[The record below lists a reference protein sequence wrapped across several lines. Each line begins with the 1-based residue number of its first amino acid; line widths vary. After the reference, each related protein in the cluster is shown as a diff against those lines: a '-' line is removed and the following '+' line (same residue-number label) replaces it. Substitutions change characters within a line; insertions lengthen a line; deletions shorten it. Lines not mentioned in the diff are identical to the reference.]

1 MASPVGKLGDRL
13 RAFSTNRWLVFVAAM
28 WLQSMAGIGYL
39 FGTISP
45 VLKAAL
51 GYNQRQVAALG
62 VAKDLG
68 DCVGFLAGT
77 LSALLPSWAMLL
89 IGAAQNFLGYGWLWL
104 IVTRQAPALPLWMMC
119 VLIFVGTNGE
129 TYFNTTALVTCIQ
142 NFPKSR
148 GPTVGIM
155 KGFAGLSTAILTQ
168 LYAVLH
174 TPDHATL
181 VFMVAVGPS
190 LVAIGLMFII
200 RPVGGHRQVRP
211 SDKNSFLFIYTICL
225 LLASYLVGVMLVQD
239 FMQVSEDVVAFL
251 TVILLILLILPIAIP
266 VTLTLS
272 SKKQHAIEESLL
284 SEPLKGETSTS
295 QEKEDQP
302 EVILS
307 EVEEEKPKDIDSL
320 PPSERRK
327 RIAELQNKLVQAAA
341 RGGVRIRRQPHRGE
355 NFTLMQALVKADF
368 WLIWLSLLLGSG
380 SGLTVIDNLG
390 QMSQAVGF
398 KDAHIFVSLISIW
411 NFLGRIGGGYFS
423 EIIVREHT
431 YPRHIALAA
440 AQILMAAGHFL
451 FAMAWPGTMYIA
463 TFLVGLGYGAHWAI
477 VPAAVSELFG
487 VKHFG
492 AMYNFLTVANPTGS
506 LVFSGLIASNLYDYE
521 AEKQARHH
529 QITALPS
536 PRLIHSIGFLADG
549 PLKCEGAVCFLVSS
563 LIMSAFCVVGAGLS
577 LVVVHRTKRVYTH
590 LYRSIRT

>member
-1 MASPVGKLGDRL
+1 MGKLGERL

-39 FGTISP
+39 FGAISP
-45 VLKAAL
+45 VVKAAL

-77 LSALLPSWAMLL
+77 LSATLPAWGMLL
-89 IGAAQNFLGYGWLWL
+89 IGAVQNFLGYGWLWL

-129 TYFNTTALVTCIQ
+129 TYFNTASLVTCIQ

-148 GPTVGIM
+148 GPTVGIL
-155 KGFAGLSTAILTQ
+155 KGFAGLSSAILTQ
-168 LYAVLH
+168 LYAVMH

-211 SDKNSFLFIYTICL
+211 SDKNSFMFIYTICL

-239 FMQVSEDVVAFL
+239 FVQLSDNVVVFL
-251 TVILLILLILPIAIP
+251 TVILFILLVLPIAIP
-266 VTLTLS
+266 VVLTLS
-272 SKKQHAIEESLL
+272 SKTEHPMEESLL
-284 SEPLKGETSTS
+284 PEPSKGEASTS

-320 PPSERRK
+320 PLSERRK
-327 RIAELQNKLVQAAA
+327 RIAELQAKLVQAAA
-341 RGGVRIRRQPHRGE
+341 RGGVRIRRRPHRGE

-368 WLIWLSLLLGSG
+368 WLIWISLLLGSG

-398 KDAHIFVSLISIW
+398 KDAHIFVSLTSIW
-411 NFLGRIGGGYFS
+411 NFLGRVGGGYFS

-431 YPRHIALAA
+431 YPRHIALAF

-451 FAMAWPGTMYIA
+451 FAMAWPGTMYIG

-529 QITALPS
+529 QISALPS
-536 PRLIHSIGFLADG
+536 PRLLHNMGFLADG
-549 PLKCEGAVCFLVSS
+549 PLKCEGPVCFFVSS

-577 LVVVHRTKRVYTH
+577 LIVVHRTKRVYPH
-590 LYRSIRT
+590 LYGSVRT

>member
-1 MASPVGKLGDRL
+1 MGKLGERL

-39 FGTISP
+39 FGAISP
-45 VLKAAL
+45 VVKAAL

-77 LSALLPSWAMLL
+77 LSATLPAWGMLL
-89 IGAAQNFLGYGWLWL
+89 IGAVQNFLGYGWLWL

-129 TYFNTTALVTCIQ
+129 TYFNTASLVTCIQ

-148 GPTVGIM
+148 GPTVGIL
-155 KGFAGLSTAILTQ
+155 KGFAGLSSAILTQ
-168 LYAVLH
+168 LYAVMH

-211 SDKNSFLFIYTICL
+211 SDKNSFMFIYTICL

-239 FMQVSEDVVAFL
+239 FVQLSDNVVVFL
-251 TVILLILLILPIAIP
+251 TVILFILLVLPIAIP
-266 VTLTLS
+266 VVLTLS
-272 SKKQHAIEESLL
+272 SKTEHPMEESLL
-284 SEPLKGETSTS
+284 PEPSKGEASTS

-320 PPSERRK
+320 PLSERRK
-327 RIAELQNKLVQAAA
+327 RIAELQAKLVQAAA
-341 RGGVRIRRQPHRGE
+341 RGGVRIRRRPHRGE

-368 WLIWLSLLLGSG
+368 WLIWISLLLGSG

-398 KDAHIFVSLISIW
+398 KDAHIFVSLTSIW
-411 NFLGRIGGGYFS
+411 NFLGRVGGGYFS

-431 YPRHIALAA
+431 YPRHIALAF

-451 FAMAWPGTMYIA
+451 FAMAWPGTMYIG

-529 QITALPS
+529 QISALPS
-536 PRLIHSIGFLADG
+536 PRLLHNMGFLADG
-549 PLKCEGAVCFLVSS
+549 PLKCEGPVCFFVSS

-577 LVVVHRTKRVYTH
+577 LIVVHRTKRVYPQ
-590 LYRSIRT
+590 LYRSVRT

>member
-1 MASPVGKLGDRL
+1 MGRVAERM

-39 FGTISP
+39 FGAISP
-45 VLKAAL
+45 VVKAAL

-77 LSALLPSWAMLL
+77 LSAMLPAWAMLL

-129 TYFNTTALVTCIQ
+129 TYFNTASLVTCIQ

-148 GPTVGIM
+148 GPTVGIL
-155 KGFAGLSTAILTQ
+155 KGFAGLSSAILTQ
-168 LYAVLH
+168 LYAVMH

-190 LVAIGLMFII
+190 LVAIGLMFVI

-211 SDKNSFLFIYTICL
+211 SDKNSFMFIYTICL

-239 FMQVSEDVVAFL
+239 FMQLSDNMVVSV
-251 TVILLILLILPIAIP
+251 TVILFILLILPVAIP

-272 SKKQHAIEESLL
+272 SKTEHPIEESLL
-284 SEPLKGETSTS
+284 AEPSKGESSTS

-307 EVEEEKPKDIDSL
+307 EVEEEKPKEIDSL

-327 RIAELQNKLVQAAA
+327 RIAELQAKLVQAAA
-341 RGGVRIRRQPHRGE
+341 RGGVRIRRRPHRGE
-355 NFTLMQALVKADF
+355 NFTLIQALVKADF
-368 WLIWLSLLLGSG
+368 WLIWLSLVLGSG

-390 QMSQAVGF
+390 QMSQSVGF
-398 KDAHIFVSLISIW
+398 KDAHIFVSLTSIW
-411 NFLGRIGGGYFS
+411 NFLGRVGGGYFS
-423 EIIVREHT
+423 ENIVREHT
-431 YPRHIALAA
+431 YPRHIALAI

-451 FAMAWPGTMYIA
+451 FAMAWPGTMYLG

-506 LVFSGLIASNLYDYE
+506 LIFSGVIASNLYDYE
-521 AEKQARHH
+521 AEKQAHH
-529 QITALPS
+529 QSSWSGQSLQNLS
-536 PRLIHSIGFLADG
+536 LLADG
-549 PLKCEGAVCFLVSS
+549 PLKCEGAVCFFVSS
-563 LIMSAFCVVGAGLS
+563 LIMSAFCIIGAGLS
-577 LVVVHRTKRVYTH
+577 LIVVHRTKQVYVN
-590 LYRSIRT
+590 LYRAVQA

>member
-1 MASPVGKLGDRL
+1 MGRVAERL

-39 FGTISP
+39 FGAISP
-45 VLKAAL
+45 VVKSAL
-51 GYNQRQVAALG
+51 GFNQRQVAALG

-77 LSALLPSWAMLL
+77 LSSMLPVWVMLL

-129 TYFNTTALVTCIQ
+129 TYFNTASLVTCIK

-148 GPTVGIM
+148 GPTVGIL
-155 KGFAGLSTAILTQ
+155 KGFAGLSSAILTQ
-168 LYAVLH
+168 LYAVMH

-190 LVAIGLMFII
+190 LVAIGLMFVI
-200 RPVGGHRQVRP
+200 RPVGGHRQARP
-211 SDKNSFLFIYTICL
+211 SDKNSFMFIYTICL

-239 FMQVSEDVVAFL
+239 FMQLSDNMVVFV
-251 TVILLILLILPIAIP
+251 TVILFILLILPVVIP
-266 VTLTLS
+266 VTLTFS
-272 SKKQHAIEESLL
+272 SKTEHPIEESLL
-284 SEPLKGETSTS
+284 AEPLKGESSTS
-295 QEKEDQP
+295 QEKKGQP

-307 EVEEEKPKDIDSL
+307 EVEEEKPKEIDSL

-327 RIAELQNKLVQAAA
+327 RITELQAKLVQAAA
-341 RGGVRIRRQPHRGE
+341 RGGVRIRRRPHRGE

-398 KDAHIFVSLISIW
+398 KDAHIFVSLTSIW
-411 NFLGRIGGGYFS
+411 NFLGRVGGGYFS
-423 EIIVREHT
+423 ENIVREWT
-431 YPRHIALAA
+431 YPRHIALAV

-451 FAMAWPGTMYIA
+451 FAMAWPGTMYLG

-487 VKHFG
+487 IKHFG

-506 LVFSGLIASNLYDYE
+506 LIFSGVIASYLYDYE
-521 AEKQARHH
+521 AGKQTHH
-529 QITALPS
+529 QSSWSGQSLQNMS
-536 PRLIHSIGFLADG
+536 LRADG
-549 PLKCEGAVCFLVSS
+549 PLKCEGPVCFFVSS
-563 LIMSAFCVVGAGLS
+563 LIMSAFCIVGAGLS
-577 LVVVHRTKRVYTH
+577 LIVVHRTKQVYAN
-590 LYRSIRT
+590 LYRAVRT

>member
-1 MASPVGKLGDRL
+1 MGTLGDRL

-39 FGTISP
+39 FGSISP
-45 VLKAAL
+45 VIKAAL

-68 DCVGFLAGT
+68 DCVGFLAGS
-77 LSALLPSWAMLL
+77 LSAVLPSWAMLL
-89 IGAAQNFLGYGWLWL
+89 IGSAQNFLGYGWLWL

-119 VLIFVGTNGE
+119 VIIYVGTNGE
-129 TYFNTTALVTCIQ
+129 TFFNTTALVICIQ

-148 GPTVGIM
+148 GPIVGIM

-168 LYAVLH
+168 LYAVMH

-239 FMQVSEDVVAFL
+239 FMQLSDNVVNFL
-251 TVILLILLILPIAIP
+251 TVVLLILLVLPIVIP
-266 VTLTLS
+266 VTLTLL
-272 SKKQHAIEESLL
+272 SKTQHPIEEALL
-284 SEPLKGETSTS
+284 SEPSKGETSTS
-295 QEKEDQP
+295 QEKEDQL
-302 EVILS
+302 EVFLS

-327 RIAELQNKLVQAAA
+327 RITELQTKLVQAAA
-341 RGGVRIRRQPHRGE
+341 RGGVRIRRRPRRGE

-368 WLIWLSLLLGSG
+368 WLIWWSLLLGSG

-398 KDAHIFVSLISIW
+398 KDAHIFVSLMSIW
-411 NFLGRIGGGYFS
+411 NFLGRVGGGYFS

-431 YPRHIALAA
+431 YPRHIALVI
-440 AQILMAAGHFL
+440 AQILMPVGHFL
-451 FAMAWPGTMYIA
+451 FAMAWPGTMYIG

-506 LVFSGLIASNLYDYE
+506 LIFSGLIASNLYDYE
-521 AEKQARHH
+521 AEKQAQRH
-529 QITALPS
+529 QITALTS
-536 PRLIHSIGFLADG
+536 PRLLHNMGFLADG
-549 PLKCEGAVCFLVSS
+549 PLKCEGAICFFVSS

-577 LVVVHRTKRVYTH
+577 LMVVYRTKRVYTH
-590 LYRSIRT
+590 LYSSNRT